1 MADLTIPFPTEA
13 TRLARTHAIPRII
26 EDQKFV
32 KTIWIYEGRD
42 IIINTGG
49 EEETKKSRMGRGRWV
64 TNVCNDGSELRLDL
78 EQEIDMTD
86 VMLRP
91 ISFEFSMSRALH
103 CW

>member
-42 IIINTGG
+42 IIIHTDG
-49 EEETKKSRMGRGRWV
+49 EEETKKISNGKGSMG
-64 TNVCNDGSELRLDL
+64 
-78 EQEIDMTD
+78 
-86 VMLRP
+86 
-91 ISFEFSMSRALH
+91 H
-103 CW
+103 

>member
-42 IIINTGG
+42 IIIHTDG

-64 TNVCNDGSELRLDL
+64 TNVCYDGSELRLD
-78 EQEIDMTD
+78 D

-91 ISFEFSMSRALH
+91 ISFEISMSCELR